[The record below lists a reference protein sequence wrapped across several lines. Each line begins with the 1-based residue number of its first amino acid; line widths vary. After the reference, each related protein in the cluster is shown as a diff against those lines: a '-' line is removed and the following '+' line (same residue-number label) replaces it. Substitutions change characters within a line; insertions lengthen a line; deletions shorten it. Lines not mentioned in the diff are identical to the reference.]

1 MVQYPADP
9 TAFFNKDNMFTLV
22 YIKNQFNR
30 PDNLSNF
37 LESNIGEC
45 PMIRIDC
52 ISPYQGT
59 EDELIREVC
68 NYLSDVSLHA
78 EVSYCM
84 TQNVSTER
92 SDHGQLVYFLVIQ
105 IRVSQKN

>member
-1 MVQYPADP
+1 
-9 TAFFNKDNMFTLV
+9 MFTLV
-22 YIKNQFNR
+22 YIKKQFNR

-37 LESNIGEC
+37 LETNIGEC

-52 ISPYQGT
+52 ITPYQGT

-68 NYLSDVSLHA
+68 NYLSGVSPHVK
-78 EVSYCM
+78 VSYCI

-92 SDHGQLVYFLVIQ
+92 NDHGQSVHFLVIQ
-105 IRVSQKN
+105 IRVCQKN